1 MKFYTNFLMLC
12 AVLLSLG
19 ASAQFTH
26 PMLFEINSPAS
37 ITGSYNYGPQ
47 SGAGWGITALP
58 SPTVSG
64 QLVWGFDNVGNDSL
78 ACDTIINNYAG
89 KIVMVRRGVCNFSQK
104 MYYAQ
109 QAGAIGCVV
118 CNNQGGT
125 AIINMAA
132 GTFGAQ
138 ITIPAVSLSQNDC
151 ALLAARVD
159 AGDNVIASFRKPY
172 VSEAVGFFAVET
184 PKAQIYP
191 HDSLMSLDVTN
202 AGNVTASNILV
213 SLDITEPNGNVVSLT
228 ETLASLDVDSTKTVT
243 FNSNYSPS
251 DVGTY
256 SMTFKSSL
264 STDSIVNT
272 FSIGANRFR
281 LDRDQN
287 IAWATITDA
296 NYQAAGFKVS
306 IGATYLTGAN
316 GGYAK
321 SVTYA
326 MGDNMSRFIGKDL
339 LVEIRAYPRVL
350 TTATAVIDSFP
361 IVAVGI
367 NTIDPTDTAAYSL
380 QTINILD
387 VNTLE
392 DSTLLAANSQ
402 YLVMVKYVR
411 PAGDTLSVAPRYGF
425 SGDEPFISYGTVV
438 LSDQLY
444 LGGFGGSNVV
454 ARLNTNDVISS
465 PTAIQN
471 IVERSQFELMP
482 NPADKLL
489 NVNMNLDE
497 LSENVTVTLF
507 DINGRIIEQSNYSN
521 VKDQSV
527 QLNVENLNAGF
538 YFVRIKTDKGVQTK
552 EFVKK

>member
-78 ACDTIINNYAG
+78 ACDTIVNSYAG
-89 KIVMVRRGVCNFSQK
+89 KIVLVRRGVCNFSQK
-104 MYYAQ
+104 IYNAQ

-125 AIINMAA
+125 AVINMAA

-159 AGDNVIASFRKPY
+159 AGDTVIASFRKPY

-306 IGATYLTGAN
+306 IGASYLTGAN

>member
-1 MKFYTNFLMLC
+1 MLC

-26 PMLFEINSPAS
+26 PMLFEINSPAG

-58 SPTVSG
+58 TPTVSG
-64 QLVWGFDNVGNDSL
+64 ELVWGYDITPDSL
-78 ACDTIINNYAG
+78 VCDTITNDYTG

-109 QAGAIGCVV
+109 QSGAVGCIV

-138 ITIPAVSLSQNDC
+138 ITIPAVSLSENDC
-151 ALLAARVD
+151 ALIAA
-159 AGDNVIASFRKPY
+159 AIANGDIVNGAFRKPY

-202 AGNVTASNILV
+202 AGNVAASNILV
-213 SLDITEPNGNVVSLT
+213 SLDITEPSGTVVSFT

-243 FNSNYSPS
+243 YNSNYSPS

-256 SMTFKSSL
+256 SMVFKSSL
-264 STDSIVNT
+264 SSDSIVKN
-272 FSIGANRFR
+272 FEIGTNRFR

-296 NYQAAGFKVS
+296 NYSAAGFKVS
-306 IGATYLTGAN
+306 IGSTYLTGAN

-326 MGDNMSRFIGKDL
+326 MGDNMARFIGKDL

-350 TTATAVIDSFP
+350 TNATAVIDSFP

-367 NTIDPTDTAAYSL
+367 NTIDPTDTAAYSI
-380 QTINILD
+380 QTVNILD
-387 VNTLE
+387 VNSLE

-402 YLVMVKYVR
+402 YLVMIKYVR
-411 PAGDTLSVAPRYGF
+411 PAGDTLSVAPRFGF

-454 ARLNTNDVISS
+454 ARLNTNDVVSS

-489 NVNMNLDE
+489 NVNMNLDV
-497 LSENVTVTLF
+497 LSENVTITLF

-538 YFVRIKTDKGVQTK
+538 YFVRIKTDNGVQTK

>member
-78 ACDTIINNYAG
+78 ACDTIVNNYAG

-104 MYYAQ
+104 MYNAQ

-125 AIINMAA
+125 AVINMAA

-138 ITIPAVSLSQNDC
+138 VTIPAVSISQNDC

-202 AGNVTASNILV
+202 AGNTTASNILV
-213 SLDITEPNGNVVSLT
+213 SLNITEPSGTVVSFT

-256 SMTFKSSL
+256 SMVFKSSL

-296 NYQAAGFKVS
+296 NYSAAGFKVS
-306 IGATYLTGAN
+306 IGSTYLTGAN

-326 MGDNMSRFIGKDL
+326 MGDNMARFIGKDL

-380 QTINILD
+380 QTVNILD

-402 YLVMVKYVR
+402 YLVMIKYVR
-411 PAGDTLSVAPRYGF
+411 PAGDTLSVAPRFGF

-454 ARLNTNDVISS
+454 ARLNTNDVVSS

-489 NVNMNLDE
+489 NVNMNLE
-497 LSENVTVTLF
+497 VLSENVTLTLF
-507 DINGRIIEQSNYSN
+507 DINGRIIEQNNYSN

-538 YFVRIKTDKGVQTK
+538 YFVRIKTDNGVQTK

>member
-1 MKFYTNFLMLC
+1 
-12 AVLLSLG
+12 
-19 ASAQFTH
+19 
-26 PMLFEINSPAS
+26 
-37 ITGSYNYGPQ
+37 
-47 SGAGWGITALP
+47 
-58 SPTVSG
+58 
-64 QLVWGFDNVGNDSL
+64 
-78 ACDTIINNYAG
+78 
-89 KIVMVRRGVCNFSQK
+89 
-104 MYYAQ
+104 
-109 QAGAIGCVV
+109 
-118 CNNQGGT
+118 
-125 AIINMAA
+125 MAA

-138 ITIPAVSLSQNDC
+138 VTIPAVSLSQNDC

-159 AGDNVIASFRKPY
+159 AGDTVIASFRKPY